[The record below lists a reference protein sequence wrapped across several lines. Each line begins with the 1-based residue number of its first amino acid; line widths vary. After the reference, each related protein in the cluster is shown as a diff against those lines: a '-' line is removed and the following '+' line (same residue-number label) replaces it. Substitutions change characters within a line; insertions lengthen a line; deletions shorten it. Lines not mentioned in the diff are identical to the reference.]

1 VNLSKL
7 NTRDLLTANEFFYT
21 VGRGKAKAKTDGQ
34 KQKDAADIGR
44 GFAYNPARRRPNALA
59 LCRPPGFSNST
70 THVSRQTRLQM
81 AFILALVAIMS
92 GALVTYL
99 YDREAHF
106 LARLAA
112 GACTGLAALGL
123 VGFIFAS
130 FLGLTPAALV
140 LSAIVVA
147 APLALLSKSE
157 WRARVRFDAAG
168 AWRDVGGAVA
178 RPRAATTSALILF
191 VACAYVFWQVF
202 GRAMFV
208 RGGEMFTGVD
218 NNLGDLP
225 FHLSIIT
232 GFVYGENFPPVHPEY
247 AGARLTYP
255 FIVDFVAAMFVGA
268 GATLEGAL
276 FWESFA
282 LAFAL
287 VVLLYRFALKL
298 TGDHSAALITPAL
311 ALLSGGL
318 GWWTFA
324 REWTG
329 GSLGLFELL
338 GRLPHD
344 YTISSNGV
352 FRWGNAITTLLVPQR
367 GLLLGLPL
375 ALVVITQWWLATE
388 NEEERGTGK
397 GEEGKE
403 EERIRGKGEGG
414 KAKSRKNA
422 KRASTT
428 ATEPPPIPV
437 LNLSPFSFPLFPS
450 VTLSPA
456 DARMLG
462 AGVIA
467 GLLPLA
473 HAHSFVVLMLMGGCL
488 ALLFPRWR
496 AWFIFFAVALVI
508 AAPQMWWATRESA
521 ARAGSFFG
529 WQFGWDRGEQNAL
542 WFWFRNTGL
551 FIPLLVA
558 SVGWLAWRGR
568 AVVDAPKRLLLF
580 YLPFTLLFIISNAGK
595 ISPWIW
601 DNIKVLY
608 YWYIAS
614 VPLVALLLARLWRLH
629 MATRA
634 VAVVLLLTLT
644 AAGAL
649 DVWRVVSEASEQ
661 REFDR
666 AGVAFAEIVKAET
679 APRSLIL
686 HAPTYNHPV
695 YLTGRRALM
704 GYAGHLWSQGIDY
717 APREAELR
725 RMYAG
730 APDAESLMAKHGVEY
745 VVVSPL
751 ERGAVQVNE
760 QFFRRFTKVGETGGY
775 SLYKVARR

>member
-1 VNLSKL
+1 
-7 NTRDLLTANEFFYT
+7 
-21 VGRGKAKAKTDGQ
+21 
-34 KQKDAADIGR
+34 
-44 GFAYNPARRRPNALA
+44 
-59 LCRPPGFSNST
+59 
-70 THVSRQTRLQM
+70 M
-81 AFILALVAIMS
+81 AFILALVAITS

-99 YDREAHF
+99 YDRDAHF
-106 LARLAA
+106 FARLSA

-123 VGFIFAS
+123 AGFLCAS
-130 FLGLTPAALV
+130 FLGLTPAAL
-140 LSAIVVA
+140 LISAVVVA
-147 APLALLSKSE
+147 APLALLSKSD
-157 WRARVRFDAAG
+157 WRARVRFDAAE
-168 AWRDVGGAVA
+168 AWRDVTGALM
-178 RPRAATTSALILF
+178 RPQATTGALVLF
-191 VACAYVFWQVF
+191 VACAFVFWQVF

-208 RGGEMFTGVD
+208 RGGEIFTGVD

-255 FIVDFVAAMFVGA
+255 FIVDFVAAMFVRA

-276 FWESFA
+276 FLENFVLA
-282 LAFAL
+282 LAL
-287 VVLLYRFALKL
+287 VGLLYRFALKL
-298 TGDHSAALITPAL
+298 TRDRVAALITPAL

-318 GWWTFA
+318 GWWVFA
-324 REWTG
+324 REWS
-329 GSLGLFELL
+329 GSNLGLFELL
-338 GRLPHD
+338 NRLPHD
-344 YTISSNGV
+344 YTITSTTGY
-352 FRWGNAITTLLVPQR
+352 RWGNAITTLLVPQR

-375 ALVVITQWWLATE
+375 ALVIITQWWLATVE
-388 NEEERGTGK
+388 DDEVRGK
-397 GEEGKE
+397 GEEEKVE
-403 EERIRGKGEGG
+403 EEKAAGLKG
-414 KAKSRKNA
+414 KAKRKA
-422 KRASTT
+422 KRVSKARS
-428 ATEPPPIPV
+428 EPPPLPSFTFFS
-437 LNLSPFSFPLFPS
+437 LPFALS
-450 VTLSPA
+450 TA
-456 DARMLG
+456 ERRMIG
-462 AGVIA
+462 AGVVA

-473 HAHSFVVLMLMGGCL
+473 HAHSFVVLMLMSGCL

-508 AAPQMWWATRESA
+508 AAPQMWWATRGSA

-529 WQFGWDRGEQNAL
+529 WQFGWDRREQDAL
-542 WFWFRNTGL
+542 WFWFKNTGL

-558 SVGWLAWRGR
+558 ALAWLAWRGR
-568 AVVDAPKRLLLF
+568 SGAVLSKRLLLF
-580 YLPFTLLFIISNAGK
+580 YLPFTLLFVISNAGK

-629 MATRA
+629 LATR
-634 VAVVLLLTLT
+634 VATVVLLLTLT

-666 AGVAFAEIVKAET
+666 AGVAFAEIVKAQT

-717 APREAELR
+717 LPREAELK

-730 APDAESLMAKHGVEY
+730 APDAESLMSKHGVEY
-745 VVVSPL
+745 VVISPL
-751 ERGAVQVNE
+751 ERSATPVNE

-775 SLYKVARR
+775 SLYKVARQ

>member
-1 VNLSKL
+1 
-7 NTRDLLTANEFFYT
+7 
-21 VGRGKAKAKTDGQ
+21 
-34 KQKDAADIGR
+34 
-44 GFAYNPARRRPNALA
+44 
-59 LCRPPGFSNST
+59 
-70 THVSRQTRLQM
+70 M
-81 AFILALVAIMS
+81 AFILALVVIAS

-99 YDREAHF
+99 YDRDAHF
-106 LARLAA
+106 FARLAA
-112 GACTGLAALGL
+112 GACTGFAALGL

-130 FLGLTPAALV
+130 FLGLTTASIII
-140 LSAIVVA
+140 SAVIVA
-147 APLALLSKSE
+147 APLALLSRSD
-157 WRARVRFDAAG
+157 WRARVRFDATE
-168 AWRDVGGAVA
+168 AWRDVSGAVA
-178 RPRAATTSALILF
+178 RPQAATTGALILF
-191 VACAYVFWQVF
+191 VACALIFWQVF

-208 RGGEMFTGVD
+208 RGGEIFTGVD

-232 GFVYGENFPPVHPEY
+232 GFLFGENFPPVHPEY

-255 FIVDFVAAMFVGA
+255 FVVDFVAAMFVRA

-276 FWESFA
+276 FLENIVLA
-282 LAFAL
+282 LAL
-287 VVLLYRFALKL
+287 VGLLYRFALKL
-298 TGDHSAALITPAL
+298 TGGDRVAALIAPAL

-318 GWWTFA
+318 GWWVFA
-324 REWTG
+324 REWSN
-329 GSLGLFELL
+329 GSLGFLEFLN
-338 GRLPHD
+338 RLPHD
-344 YTISSNGV
+344 YTISSNGA

-375 ALVVITQWWLATE
+375 ALVVITQWWMATGE
-388 NEEERGTGK
+388 DDK
-397 GEEGKE
+397 GQEKAEGFKE
-403 EERIRGKGEGG
+403 EEAHIKGRKLRAG
-414 KAKSRKNA
+414 KNA
-422 KRASTT
+422 KRVSKAQS
-428 ATEPPPIPV
+428 EPPPIPS
-437 LNLSPFSFPLFPS
+437 LPFLS
-450 VTLSPA
+450 LSISPRV
-456 DARMLG
+456 ARMIG
-462 AGVIA
+462 AGVVA

-496 AWFIFFAVALVI
+496 AWFIFFAVALLI

-529 WQFGWDRGEQNAL
+529 WQFGWDRGQQDVF
-542 WFWFRNTGL
+542 WFWFKNTGL

-558 SVGWLAWRGR
+558 ALAWLAWRGR
-568 AVVDAPKRLLLF
+568 RDGGGGVAPKRLLLF
-580 YLPFTLLFIISNAGK
+580 YLPFTLLFVISNAGK

-629 MATRA
+629 AAARVAT
-634 VAVVLLLTLT
+634 VVLLLTLT

-649 DVWRVVSEASEQ
+649 DVWRVVSEVSEQ

-666 AGVAFAEIVKAET
+666 AGIAFAEIIKAET
-679 APRSLIL
+679 PPRSLIL

-717 APREAELR
+717 VPREAELR

-730 APDAESLMAKHGVEY
+730 APDAESLLAKHGVEY
-745 VVVSPL
+745 VVISPL
-751 ERGAVQVNE
+751 ERGATPVNE
-760 QFFRRFTKVGETGGY
+760 QFFRRFTKVGETSGY
-775 SLYKVARR
+775 SLYKVARQ

>member
-1 VNLSKL
+1 M
-7 NTRDLLTANEFFYT
+7 
-21 VGRGKAKAKTDGQ
+21 
-34 KQKDAADIGR
+34 
-44 GFAYNPARRRPNALA
+44 AL
-59 LCRPPGFSNST
+59 
-70 THVSRQTRLQM
+70 
-81 AFILALVAIMS
+81 ILALVAVLS

-99 YDREAHF
+99 YDRDAHL

-123 VGFIFAS
+123 CGFVLAS
-130 FLGLTPAALV
+130 FLGLTDASV
-140 LSAIVVA
+140 LISAVVVA
-147 APLALLSKSE
+147 APLALLAKSE
-157 WRARVRFDAAG
+157 WRARVRYDAG
-168 AWRDVGGAVA
+168 EAWRDLSGAVM
-178 RPRAATTSALILF
+178 RPRAATTGALILF
-191 VACAYVFWQVF
+191 VVCAVLFVKVF

-208 RGGEMFTGVD
+208 RGGEIFTGVD

-255 FIVDFVAAMFVGA
+255 FIVDFVAAMFVRA

-276 FWESFA
+276 FLENVVLA
-282 LAFAL
+282 LAL

-298 TGDHSAALITPAL
+298 TGDHAAALITPAL

-318 GWWTFA
+318 GWWVFA
-324 REWTG
+324 REWSG

-338 GRLPHD
+338 GRLSHD
-344 YTISSNGV
+344 YTITSNGQY
-352 FRWGNAITTLLVPQR
+352 RWGNAITTLLVPQR

-375 ALVVITQWWLATE
+375 ALVIITQWWLATGE
-388 NEEERGTGK
+388 DEEGERVREEERLK
-397 GEEGKE
+397 GQGEGGKE
-403 EERIRGKGEGG
+403 EEANVGGRKGRAGK
-414 KAKSRKNA
+414 KA
-422 KRASTT
+422 KRAATT
-428 ATEPPPIPV
+428 AASAPPPLPAFT
-437 LNLSPFSFPLFPS
+437 LFPLPFA
-450 VTLSPA
+450 LSPA
-456 DARMLG
+456 VVRMIG
-462 AGVIA
+462 AGVVA

-496 AWFIFFAVALVI
+496 AWFVFFAVALLI

-529 WQFGWDRGEQNAL
+529 WQFGWDRGEQDAL
-542 WFWFRNTGL
+542 WFWFKNTGL
-551 FIPLLVA
+551 FIPLLLA
-558 SVGWLAWRGR
+558 AMGWLAWRGR
-568 AVVDAPKRLLLF
+568 AAASKRLLLF
-580 YLPFTLLFIISNAGK
+580 YLPFTLLFVISNAGK

-608 YWYIAS
+608 YWYVAS

-629 MATRA
+629 AATRVAA
-634 VAVVLLLTLT
+634 VALLLTLT

-649 DVWRVVSEASEQ
+649 DVWRVVSKASEQ

-666 AGVAFAEIVKAET
+666 AGVAFAEIIKTRT

-717 APREAELR
+717 APREAELK

-730 APDAESLMAKHGVEY
+730 APDAESLLAKHGVEY

-751 ERGAVQVNE
+751 ERGATRVNE
-760 QFFRRFTKVGETGGY
+760 QFFRRFMKVGETGGY
-775 SLYKVARR
+775 SLYKVARQ

>member
-1 VNLSKL
+1 M
-7 NTRDLLTANEFFYT
+7 
-21 VGRGKAKAKTDGQ
+21 
-34 KQKDAADIGR
+34 
-44 GFAYNPARRRPNALA
+44 AL
-59 LCRPPGFSNST
+59 
-70 THVSRQTRLQM
+70 
-81 AFILALVAIMS
+81 ILALVAIAS

-99 YDREAHF
+99 YDRDAHF

-123 VGFIFAS
+123 VGFVFAS
-130 FLGLTPAALV
+130 FLGLTPAAL
-140 LSAIVVA
+140 LISAVIIA
-147 APLALLSKSE
+147 APLALLAKSD

-168 AWRDVGGAVA
+168 AWRDATGAVV
-178 RPRAATTSALILF
+178 RPQTTIGVLVLFGVCAL
-191 VACAYVFWQVF
+191 VFWQVF

-208 RGGEMFTGVD
+208 RGGEIFTGVD

-255 FIVDFVAAMFVGA
+255 FIVDFVAAMFVRA

-276 FWESFA
+276 FLENFVLA
-282 LAFAL
+282 LAL
-287 VVLLYRFALKL
+287 VGLLYRFALKL
-298 TGDHSAALITPAL
+298 TDGDRVAALIAPAL

-324 REWTG
+324 REWSG
-329 GSLGLFELL
+329 GQLGLFELL

-344 YTISSNGV
+344 YTITVNGA
-352 FRWGNAITTLLVPQR
+352 FRWGNAVTTLLVPQR

-375 ALVVITQWWLATE
+375 ALVVITQWWLATGDE
-388 NEEERGTGK
+388 A
-397 GEEGKE
+397 EEGG
-403 EERIRGKGEGG
+403 RGKGEGLKQEEETSTG
-414 KAKSRKNA
+414 RKAKAGKKG
-422 KRASTT
+422 KRA
-428 ATEPPPIPV
+428 ATNAAAPPVPT
-437 LNLSPFSFPLFPS
+437 LNFSPFTFSLSPSER
-450 VTLSPA
+450 
-456 DARMLG
+456 RMLG
-462 AGVIA
+462 AGVVA

-529 WQFGWDRGEQNAL
+529 WQFGWDRGQQNAL

-551 FIPLLVA
+551 FIPLLLA
-558 SVGWLAWRGR
+558 ALAWIAWRGR
-568 AVVDAPKRLLLF
+568 DAVSAPKRLLLF

-608 YWYIAS
+608 YWYVAS

-629 MATRA
+629 LATRA
-634 VAVVLLLTLT
+634 AVLVLLLTLT

-717 APREAELR
+717 LPREAELR

-730 APDAESLMAKHGVEY
+730 APDAESLLAKHGVEY
-745 VVVSPL
+745 VVISPL
-751 ERGAVQVNE
+751 ERSATPVNE
-760 QFFRRFTKVGETGGY
+760 QFFRRFRKVGETGGY
-775 SLYKVARR
+775 SLYKVARQ

>member
-1 VNLSKL
+1 M
-7 NTRDLLTANEFFYT
+7 
-21 VGRGKAKAKTDGQ
+21 
-34 KQKDAADIGR
+34 
-44 GFAYNPARRRPNALA
+44 AL
-59 LCRPPGFSNST
+59 
-70 THVSRQTRLQM
+70 
-81 AFILALVAIMS
+81 ILALVAIAS
-92 GALVTYL
+92 GTLVTYL
-99 YDREAHF
+99 YDHDAHPF
-106 LARLAA
+106 ARLAA
-112 GACTGLAALGL
+112 GTCTGLAALGL

-130 FLGLTPAALV
+130 FLGLTPASIL
-140 LSAIVVA
+140 LSAAVVA

-157 WRARVRFDAAG
+157 WRARVGF
-168 AWRDVGGAVA
+168 DVGRIFT
-178 RPRAATTSALILF
+178 RPQTATQGEFILSIVLGFALF
-191 VACAYVFWQVF
+191 VASAILFWGVFR
-202 GRAMFV
+202 RAMFV
-208 RGGEMFTGVD
+208 RDGEIFTGVD

-255 FIVDFVAAMFVGA
+255 FIVDFVSAMFTRA

-276 FWESFA
+276 FLENFVLA
-282 LAFAL
+282 LAL
-287 VVLLYRFALKL
+287 VGLLYRFALLL
-298 TGDHSAALITPAL
+298 TRDRVAAFITPAL
-311 ALLSGGL
+311 ALFSGGL
-318 GWWTFA
+318 GWWVFA
-324 REWTG
+324 REWSG
-329 GSLGLFELL
+329 GSLGFFELL
-338 GRLPHD
+338 NNLPHD
-344 YTISSNGV
+344 YTITSGGP

-388 NEEERGTGK
+388 PEEDEARRAAGEGAEEERGGGRK
-397 GEEGKE
+397 
-403 EERIRGKGEGG
+403 G
-414 KAKSRKNA
+414 KAGKKA
-422 KRASTT
+422 KRVSTR
-428 ATEPPPIPV
+428 TEPPLPRLPF
-437 LNLSPFSFPLFPS
+437 LSFS
-450 VTLSPA
+450 VSPRV
-456 DARMLG
+456 ARMIG
-462 AGVIA
+462 AGVVA

-496 AWFIFFAVALVI
+496 AWFIFFAVALLI
-508 AAPQMWWATRESA
+508 AAPQMWWATRGSA

-529 WQFGWDRGEQNAL
+529 WQFGWDRGEQDVV
-542 WFWFRNTGL
+542 WFWLKNTGL
-551 FIPLLVA
+551 FIPLLVGA
-558 SVGWLAWRGR
+558 LGWLAWRGR
-568 AVVDAPKRLLLF
+568 EAAAGSKRLLLF
-580 YLPFTLLFIISNAGK
+580 YLPFTLLFVISNAGK
-595 ISPWIW
+595 ISPWVW

-629 MATRA
+629 PATRA
-634 VAVVLLLTLT
+634 AAVVLLLTLT

-661 REFDR
+661 REFDKK
-666 AGVAFAEIVKAET
+666 GVAFAEIVKAET

-717 APREAELR
+717 LPREAELR

-730 APDAESLMAKHGVEY
+730 APDAESLLAKHGVEY

-751 ERGAVQVNE
+751 ERSAVPVNE

-775 SLYKVARR
+775 SLYKVARP

>member
-1 VNLSKL
+1 
-7 NTRDLLTANEFFYT
+7 
-21 VGRGKAKAKTDGQ
+21 
-34 KQKDAADIGR
+34 
-44 GFAYNPARRRPNALA
+44 
-59 LCRPPGFSNST
+59 
-70 THVSRQTRLQM
+70 
-81 AFILALVAIMS
+81 
-92 GALVTYL
+92 
-99 YDREAHF
+99 
-106 LARLAA
+106 
-112 GACTGLAALGL
+112 
-123 VGFIFAS
+123 
-130 FLGLTPAALV
+130 
-140 LSAIVVA
+140 
-147 APLALLSKSE
+147 
-157 WRARVRFDAAG
+157 
-168 AWRDVGGAVA
+168 
-178 RPRAATTSALILF
+178 
-191 VACAYVFWQVF
+191 
-202 GRAMFV
+202 
-208 RGGEMFTGVD
+208 
-218 NNLGDLP
+218 
-225 FHLSIIT
+225 
-232 GFVYGENFPPVHPEY
+232 
-247 AGARLTYP
+247 
-255 FIVDFVAAMFVGA
+255 
-268 GATLEGAL
+268 LEGAL
-276 FWESFA
+276 FLENLVLA
-282 LAFAL
+282 LAL
-287 VVLLYRFALKL
+287 VGLLYRFALKL
-298 TGDHSAALITPAL
+298 TGGDRVAALITPAL

-318 GWWTFA
+318 GWWVFA
-324 REWTG
+324 REWSG
-329 GSLGLFELL
+329 GNLGLFELL
-338 GRLPHD
+338 GRLPRD
-344 YTISSNGV
+344 YTITSDGA

-375 ALVVITQWWLATE
+375 ALVVITQWWQATGE
-388 NEEERGTGK
+388 EDSEARKATGASAEEENNASRK
-397 GEEGKE
+397 
-403 EERIRGKGEGG
+403 G
-414 KAKSRKNA
+414 KAGKKS
-422 KRASTT
+422 KRASGV
-428 ATEPPPIPV
+428 AAPPPIPG
-437 LNLSPFSFPLFPS
+437 FPLLSFS
-450 VTLSPA
+450 VSPLV
-456 DARMLG
+456 ARMVG
-462 AGVIA
+462 AGVVA

-529 WQFGWDRGEQNAL
+529 WQFGWDRGEQDAL
-542 WFWFRNTGL
+542 WFWFKNTGL

-558 SVGWLAWRGR
+558 ALVWLAGRGHNG
-568 AVVDAPKRLLLF
+568 AVASRRLLLF

-629 MATRA
+629 MATRVA
-634 VAVVLLLTLT
+634 AVVLLLTLT

-666 AGVAFAEIVKAET
+666 AGVAFAEIIKAET

-717 APREAELR
+717 TPREAELK

-751 ERGAVQVNE
+751 ERGATPVNE

-775 SLYKVARR
+775 SLYKVARQ

>member
-1 VNLSKL
+1 M
-7 NTRDLLTANEFFYT
+7 E
-21 VGRGKAKAKTDGQ
+21 
-34 KQKDAADIGR
+34 
-44 GFAYNPARRRPNALA
+44 
-59 LCRPPGFSNST
+59 
-70 THVSRQTRLQM
+70 
-81 AFILALVAIMS
+81 FILVLVAIMS

-99 YDREAHF
+99 YDHDAH
-106 LARLAA
+106 LLSRLAA

-123 VGFIFAS
+123 VGFVFAS
-130 FLGLTPAALV
+130 FLGLAPASLILA
-140 LSAIVVA
+140 AIVVA

-157 WRARVRFDAAG
+157 WRARVRFDLSRAFEQPQTTPRG
-168 AWRDVGGAVA
+168 AFIFSVVSVFVLFVVCA
-178 RPRAATTSALILF
+178 ILF
-191 VACAYVFWQVF
+191 WWVF

-208 RGGEMFTGVD
+208 RGGQIFTGVD

-232 GFVYGENFPPVHPEY
+232 GFVYGENFPPIHPEY

-255 FIVDFVAAMFVGA
+255 FIVDFVAAMFVRA
-268 GATLEGAL
+268 GATLESTL
-276 FWESFA
+276 FLENFVLA
-282 LAFAL
+282 LAL
-287 VVLLYRFALKL
+287 VGLLYRFALKL
-298 TGDHSAALITPAL
+298 TRDRVAALITPAL

-318 GWWTFA
+318 GWWVFA
-324 REWTG
+324 REWSG

-338 GRLPHD
+338 RRLPHD
-344 YTISSNGV
+344 YTITSDGV

-375 ALVVITQWWLATE
+375 ALVVITQWWLATGG
-388 NEEERGTGK
+388 EEEGDGRQAS
-397 GEEGKE
+397 GEKTKE
-403 EERIRGKGEGG
+403 ENGLGRKG
-414 KAKSRKNA
+414 KAGKKS
-422 KRASTT
+422 KRVSTP
-428 ATEPPPIPV
+428 AAPPVPTFPF
-437 LNLSPFSFPLFPS
+437 LSVS
-450 VTLSPA
+450 VSPTV
-456 DARMLG
+456 ARMIG
-462 AGVIA
+462 AGVVA

-488 ALLFPRWR
+488 ALLFPRGR

-508 AAPQMWWATRESA
+508 AAPQMWWATRGSA

-529 WQFGWDRGEQNAL
+529 WQFGWDRGEQDVL
-542 WFWFRNTGL
+542 WFWFKNTGL

-558 SVGWLAWRGR
+558 ALAWLAWRGR
-568 AVVDAPKRLLLF
+568 SGAVMSKRLLLF
-580 YLPFTLLFIISNAGK
+580 YLPFTLLFVISNAGK
-595 ISPWIW
+595 ISPWVW

-629 MATRA
+629 IAARA
-634 VAVVLLLTLT
+634 AMLVLLLTLT

-661 REFDR
+661 LEFSRE
-666 AGVAFAEIVKAET
+666 GVAFAEIIKAET

-717 APREAELR
+717 APREAELK

-730 APDAESLMAKHGVEY
+730 APDADSLMAKHGVEY

-751 ERGAVQVNE
+751 ERGAIPVNE

-775 SLYKVARR
+775 TLYKVARR

>member
-1 VNLSKL
+1 
-7 NTRDLLTANEFFYT
+7 
-21 VGRGKAKAKTDGQ
+21 
-34 KQKDAADIGR
+34 
-44 GFAYNPARRRPNALA
+44 
-59 LCRPPGFSNST
+59 
-70 THVSRQTRLQM
+70 M
-81 AFILALVAIMS
+81 AFLLALVAITS

-99 YDREAHF
+99 YDRDAHL
-106 LARLAA
+106 LARLSA
-112 GACTGLAALGL
+112 GVCTGFAALGL
-123 VGFIFAS
+123 VGFVFAS
-130 FLGLTPAALV
+130 LLGLTPASLFI
-140 LSAIVVA
+140 SAAAVVA

-157 WRARVRFDAAG
+157 WRARVRFDAAE
-168 AWRDVGGAVA
+168 AWRDVTGALS
-178 RPRAATTSALILF
+178 RPQATTGALLLF
-191 VACAYVFWQVF
+191 VACAFVFWQVF

-208 RGGEMFTGVD
+208 RGGEIFTGVD

-232 GFVYGENFPPVHPEY
+232 GFVYGENFPPVHTEY

-255 FIVDFVAAMFVGA
+255 FIVDFVAAMFVRA

-282 LAFAL
+282 LALAL
-287 VVLLYRFALKL
+287 VGLLYRFALKL
-298 TGDHSAALITPAL
+298 TGDRMAALITPVL

-324 REWTG
+324 REWSG
-329 GSLGLFELL
+329 GRLGLFELL
-338 GRLPHD
+338 NRLPHD
-344 YTISSNGV
+344 YTITSSGA

-367 GLLLGLPL
+367 GLLFGLPL
-375 ALVVITQWWLATE
+375 ALVVITQWWLAT
-388 NEEERGTGK
+388 
-397 GEEGKE
+397 GEETEDGG
-403 EERIRGKGEGG
+403 RGKGERVTEEENSAGG
-414 KAKSRKNA
+414 KVKAGKKG
-422 KRASTT
+422 KRVST
-428 ATEPPPIPV
+428 ARSEPPPIPGFIPYP
-437 LNLSPFSFPLFPS
+437 LPF
-450 VTLSPA
+450 TLSPSA
-456 DARMLG
+456 RRMLG
-462 AGVIA
+462 AGVVA

-496 AWFIFFAVALVI
+496 AWFIFFAVALVV
-508 AAPQMWWATRESA
+508 AAPQMWWATRGSA
-521 ARAGSFFG
+521 ARPGSFFG
-529 WQFGWDRGEQNAL
+529 WQFGWDRGEQDAF

-558 SVGWLAWRGR
+558 AALWRGR
-568 AVVDAPKRLLLF
+568 APVAPKRLLLF
-580 YLPFTLLFIISNAGK
+580 YLPFTLLFVISNAGK

-629 MATRA
+629 VATR
-634 VAVVLLLTLT
+634 VAMCVLLLTLT

-666 AGVAFAEIVKAET
+666 AGVAFAEIVKTET
-679 APRSLIL
+679 RPRSLIL

-717 APREAELR
+717 TSRDAEVR

-730 APDAESLMAKHGVEY
+730 APDAESLLAKHGVEY

-751 ERGAVQVNE
+751 ERAAIQVNE

-775 SLYKVARR
+775 SLYKVARQ

>member
-1 VNLSKL
+1 
-7 NTRDLLTANEFFYT
+7 
-21 VGRGKAKAKTDGQ
+21 
-34 KQKDAADIGR
+34 
-44 GFAYNPARRRPNALA
+44 
-59 LCRPPGFSNST
+59 
-70 THVSRQTRLQM
+70 M

-99 YDREAHF
+99 YDRDAHF

-123 VGFIFAS
+123 VGFVFAS
-130 FLGLTPAALV
+130 FLGLTPASLII
-140 LSAIVVA
+140 SAAIVA
-147 APLALLSKSE
+147 APLALLAKSD
-157 WRARVRFDAAG
+157 WRERVRFDAAR
-168 AWRDVGGAVA
+168 AWRDVTDVVT
-178 RPRAATTSALILF
+178 RPQAATTGALIFF
-191 VACAYVFWQVF
+191 VACAFLFWRVYS
-202 GRAMFV
+202 RAMFV
-208 RGGEMFTGVD
+208 RGGEIFTGVD

-255 FIVDFVAAMFVGA
+255 FIVDFVAAMFVRA

-276 FWESFA
+276 FLENFVLA
-282 LAFAL
+282 LAL
-287 VVLLYRFALKL
+287 VGLLYRFALKL
-298 TGDHSAALITPAL
+298 TGGDRTAALIAPAL

-318 GWWTFA
+318 GWWVFA
-324 REWTG
+324 REWSG
-329 GSLGLFELL
+329 GNLGFFELL

-344 YTISSNGV
+344 YTIGANGG

-375 ALVVITQWWLATE
+375 ALVIITQWWLATGSDE
-388 NEEERGTGK
+388 GEKGKGEGVKEEERGRVK
-397 GEEGKE
+397 GE
-403 EERIRGKGEGG
+403 RGRE
-414 KAKSRKNA
+414 KSRKKE
-422 KRASTT
+422 KRVSTT
-428 ATEPPPIPV
+428 RHEPPPIPAF
-437 LNLSPFSFPLFPS
+437 NLFPLPL
-450 VTLSPA
+450 TLSPT

-462 AGVIA
+462 AGVVA

-508 AAPQMWWATRESA
+508 AAPQMWWATRGSA

-529 WQFGWDRGEQNAL
+529 WQFGWDRGEQDAL
-542 WFWFRNTGL
+542 WFWFKNTGL
-551 FIPLLVA
+551 FIPLLLGAVA
-558 SVGWLAWRGR
+558 WLAWRGR
-568 AVVDAPKRLLLF
+568 RGGAVASRRRLLF

-608 YWYIAS
+608 YWYVAS

-629 MATRA
+629 LAARA
-634 VAVVLLLTLT
+634 AAIVLLLTLT

-661 REFDR
+661 REFD
-666 AGVAFAEIVKAET
+666 GKGIAFAEIVKTET

-717 APREAELR
+717 APREAELK

-730 APDAESLMAKHGVEY
+730 APDAESLMAKHGVDY

-751 ERGAVQVNE
+751 ERAAIPVNE
-760 QFFRRFTKVGETGGY
+760 LFFRRFTKVGETGGY
-775 SLYKVARR
+775 SLYKIARR

>member
-1 VNLSKL
+1 MS
-7 NTRDLLTANEFFYT
+7 
-21 VGRGKAKAKTDGQ
+21 
-34 KQKDAADIGR
+34 
-44 GFAYNPARRRPNALA
+44 
-59 LCRPPGFSNST
+59 
-70 THVSRQTRLQM
+70 
-81 AFILALVAIMS
+81 FILALVAIAS

-99 YDREAHF
+99 YDRDAHF

-123 VGFIFAS
+123 VGFISAS
-130 FLGLTPAALV
+130 FLGLTPASLV
-140 LSAIVVA
+140 LAAAVVGT
-147 APLALLSKSE
+147 PLLLLVKSE
-157 WRARVRFDAAG
+157 WRARVGFDAG
-168 AWRDVGGAVA
+168 EAWRDVVSAFA
-178 RPRAATTSALILF
+178 RPQAGTTGVLILC
-191 VACAYVFWQVF
+191 VACAFVFWQVF

-232 GFVYGENFPPVHPEY
+232 GFAYGDNFPPVHPEY

-255 FIVDFVAAMFVGA
+255 FVVDFVAAMFVRA
-268 GATLEGAL
+268 GATLAGAL
-276 FWESFA
+276 FWENFVLA
-282 LAFAL
+282 LAL
-287 VVLLYRFALKL
+287 VALLYRFALKL
-298 TGDHSAALITPAL
+298 TRDRVAALITPAL

-318 GWWTFA
+318 GWWMLA
-324 REWTG
+324 REWRG

-344 YTISSNGV
+344 YTITSNGA

-375 ALVVITQWWLATE
+375 ALVVITQWWLATGGE
-388 NEEERGTGK
+388 EEERGRAKGVGRNREEEAHTGGRKGKTGK
-397 GEEGKE
+397 K
-403 EERIRGKGEGG
+403 
-414 KAKSRKNA
+414 A
-422 KRASTT
+422 KRAMKT
-428 ATEPPPIPV
+428 ATEPPPVPTS
-437 LNLSPFSFPLFPS
+437 NLFHLPF
-450 VTLSPA
+450 TLSTFER
-456 DARMLG
+456 RMIG
-462 AGVIA
+462 AGVVA

-496 AWFIFFAVALVI
+496 AWFIFFAVALLI
-508 AAPQMWWATRESA
+508 AAPQMWWATRGSA

-542 WFWFRNTGL
+542 WFWFKNTGL

-558 SVGWLAWRGR
+558 ALLWRGR
-568 AVVDAPKRLLLF
+568 GNGSSNGGGSSGAVVPNRLLLF
-580 YLPFTLLFIISNAGK
+580 YLPFTLLFVISNAGK

-629 MATRA
+629 PATRA
-634 VAVVLLLTLT
+634 LACVLLLTLT
-644 AAGAL
+644 LAGAL

-666 AGVAFAEIVKAET
+666 AGIAFAEIIKSET

-717 APREAELR
+717 APRETELR

-730 APDAESLMAKHGVEY
+730 APDAESLLAKHGVEY
-745 VVVSPL
+745 AVVSPL
-751 ERGAVQVNE
+751 ERSTVQVNE

-775 SLYKVARR
+775 SLYKIARQ

>member
-1 VNLSKL
+1 
-7 NTRDLLTANEFFYT
+7 
-21 VGRGKAKAKTDGQ
+21 
-34 KQKDAADIGR
+34 
-44 GFAYNPARRRPNALA
+44 
-59 LCRPPGFSNST
+59 
-70 THVSRQTRLQM
+70 M
-81 AFILALVAIMS
+81 AFILALVAIA
-92 GALVTYL
+92 GGTLATYL
-99 YDREAHF
+99 YDRDAHL

-112 GACTGLAALGL
+112 GVCTGFAALGL
-123 VGFIFAS
+123 VGFVFAS
-130 FLGLTPAALV
+130 FLGLTPVSLM
-140 LSAIVVA
+140 LSAAVVA
-147 APLALLSKSE
+147 APLALLAKSH
-157 WRARVRFDAAG
+157 WRARVRFDVD
-168 AWRDVGGAVA
+168 RTFA
-178 RPRAATTSALILF
+178 RPQNTTPGAFILSALLSFILF
-191 VACAYVFWQVF
+191 VACAGVFWQVF
-202 GRAMFV
+202 GRAMFE
-208 RGGEMFTGVD
+208 RGGEIFTGVD

-255 FIVDFVAAMFVGA
+255 FNVDFVAAMFVRA
-268 GATLEGAL
+268 GATLAGAL
-276 FWESFA
+276 FWENFVLA
-282 LAFAL
+282 LAL
-287 VVLLYRFALKL
+287 VGLLYRFALTL
-298 TGDHSAALITPAL
+298 TRDRVAALITPAL

-318 GWWTFA
+318 GFWMLA
-324 REWTG
+324 REWGG

-344 YTISSNGV
+344 YTITSNGAL
-352 FRWGNAITTLLVPQR
+352 RWGNAVTTLLVPQR

-375 ALVVITQWWLATE
+375 ALVVITQWWLAT
-388 NEEERGTGK
+388 
-397 GEEGKE
+397 GEEGGEK
-403 EERIRGKGEGG
+403 GKGEGG
-414 KAKSRKNA
+414 REEEANAVGQKGKAAKKA
-422 KRASTT
+422 KRAAT
-428 ATEPPPIPV
+428 AAEPPPIPT
-437 LNLSPFSFPLFPS
+437 LNLSPFPFS
-450 VTLSPA
+450 LSPSA
-456 DARMLG
+456 QRMIG
-462 AGVIA
+462 AGVVA
-467 GLLPLA
+467 GLLPLT

-496 AWFIFFAVALVI
+496 AWFVFFAVALVI
-508 AAPQMWWATRESA
+508 AAPQMWWATRGSA

-542 WFWFRNTGL
+542 WFWFKNTGL

-558 SVGWLAWRGR
+558 ALGWLVWRVRGDGGGDDEKGGGGDEKGDGG
-568 AVVDAPKRLLLF
+568 ASASKRLLLF
-580 YLPFTLLFIISNAGK
+580 YLPFTLLFVISNAGK

-608 YWYIAS
+608 YWYVAS

-629 MATRA
+629 GAGRA
-634 VAVVLLLTLT
+634 AACVLLLVLTL
-644 AAGAL
+644 AGAL

-666 AGVAFAEIVKAET
+666 AGVAFAEIVKTQT

-730 APDAESLMAKHGVEY
+730 APDAENLLAKHGVEY
-745 VVVSPL
+745 VVLSPL
-751 ERGAVQVNE
+751 ERSAVQVNE